1 MSTNKTPAK
10 ISLRDAF
17 PLLLLSAGLL
27 LIGMSFVWLAMKP
40 SHRAWPDDKA
50 EAYQAASAELH
61 RLSIQ
66 TGATAPEN
74 QTRAARDQLADAQAN
89 YAALRTELDD
99 VRSRPARIGIILRYT
114 GILLAVVGS
123 IWTIASRHKKQGD
136 D

>member
-1 MSTNKTPAK
+1 MNETPDR
-10 ISLRDAF
+10 ISWRHVL
-17 PLLLLSAGLL
+17 PILLSITGML
-27 LIGMSFVWLAMKP
+27 LIGLSFVWPRMFPPQA
-40 SHRAWPDDKA
+40 AWPDDKA

-66 TGATAPEN
+66 TGTAAPEN

-89 YAALRTELDD
+89 YATLRTELDD
-99 VRSRPARIGIILRYT
+99 VRSRPARIGIILRYS

-123 IWTIASRHKKQGD
+123 IWTIASRHNKQGD